1 MEQFTFDFV
10 AKLNENAYLT
20 ILDGGQLVDLW
31 DDGII
36 SYNPEIQRVVVLR
49 N

>member
-20 ILDGGQLVDLW
+20 ILDGDNWWIYG
-31 DDGII
+31 
-36 SYNPEIQRVVVLR
+36 
-49 N
+49 